1 MKKNILVI
9 HHVYP
14 IGQNIGDKIR
24 TLNMIKSLHDIGFNV
39 YFLAFF
45 TKGLTRLG
53 TEKKTYKAPSKKVFY
68 IYSLP
73 NRVRLN
79 KIAAFLRS
87 SVVWFI
93 CRLYKIDVIQ
103 AELAH
108 GTSCVKFVPNI
119 PVVTDFHSDLVPE
132 LMMRNF
138 SRYNLRYAA
147 EDNKYALLR
156 SISTITV
163 SHNLYLNL
171 LKYQNVTKANYILP
185 CNFDSFYFQ
194 NINLKIR
201 NNLRAQYSL
210 EDRIV
215 LCYSGGLYVWQ
226 CVDETINIVKLL
238 LQKNPRY
245 YFCLYTC
252 DDTTRI
258 TEMLKP
264 IEGNYMIKSLNK
276 NEVPTYLSIID
287 VGFVLRDNNL
297 VNINS
302 SPTKTAEYFAAG
314 AMVVATQFS
323 GDAPE
328 LISQSGNGVV
338 LKSLNYSDQDIEY
351 LNEQINMYV
360 NNYEINSKSIKNYIF
375 KNRAWT
381 YNEQQLIEVYK
392 GINMLDV

>member
-1 MKKNILVI
+1 MKKNVLVI

-14 IGQNIGDKIR
+14 IGQDIGDKIR
-24 TLNMIKSLHDIGFNV
+24 TMNMIKSLHDIGFNV
-39 YFLAFF
+39 FFIAFF
-45 TKGLTRLG
+45 TKGISRLR
-53 TEKKTYKAPSKKVFY
+53 TEKKTYKAPSQKVFY

-73 NRVRLN
+73 NRMRLN
-79 KIAAFLRS
+79 KIAALMRS
-87 SVVWFI
+87 SIVWFI

-132 LMMRNF
+132 LKMRNF
-138 SRYNLRYAA
+138 SKYNLQYAA
-147 EDNKYALLR
+147 DDNKFALIR
-156 SISTITV
+156 SLATITV
-163 SHNLYLNL
+163 SSNLYLNL
-171 LKYQNVTKANYILP
+171 LKYQNVKKPNYILP
-185 CNFDSFYFQ
+185 CNFDSSHFQ
-194 NINLKIR
+194 NIDLYIR
-201 NNLRAQYSL
+201 NNLRTYYSL

-226 CVDETINIVKLL
+226 CVDETINLIKLL

-258 TEMLKP
+258 IDMLKP

-338 LKSLNYSDQDIEY
+338 LKSLHFTDHDIEY
-351 LNEQINMYV
+351 LNDQINMYV
-360 NNYEINSKSIKNYIF
+360 SDYEINSKNIKDYIF
-375 KNRAWT
+375 KNRAWA
-381 YNEQQLIEVYK
+381 YNEQLLVEVYK
-392 GINMLDV
+392 GINMLSD